1 METPTLNKTYTYFI
15 NFQNGNFHDVIG
27 RGSMHSN
34 LEQAAET
41 AEEIDQCIQ
50 IVDEGVDTGL
60 DTPVLSISDLQE
72 V

>member
-1 METPTLNKTYTYFI
+1 
-15 NFQNGNFHDVIG
+15 
-27 RGSMHSN
+27 MHSN

-72 V
+72 VRCEVGNVGPNIGYTSR